1 MLRIQL
7 LNFMTSGFHWV
18 RLTIVACDPVFPHV
32 PICGTEGVLFPL
44 SDQKIKNKNAWSK
57 VIWEWPSFDSEC
69 TKLWNISV
77 GFSWPSPMS
86 FLFTVIS
93 RQCYECLSLRSFEAK
108 KTATPTEFRGI
119 VCPKRVAKRK
129 FTQHLVACTLIRMRQ
144 DLLIISRSTLQE
156 TWSHVWSELLL
167 LWQLQWILRSCGEW
181 NSSHCHRHCYLHDL
195 IRI

>member
-1 MLRIQL
+1 MVTETFYPVSVWHFLLELCSRYYDNEYNRFEFNFWISWCLDFTEWDLQLYCDLAFPSCAYLRDGGRFL
-7 LNFMTSGFHWV
+7 
-18 RLTIVACDPVFPHV
+18 
-32 PICGTEGVLFPL
+32 PL
-44 SDQKIKNKNAWSK
+44 SSQKIKNKNAWSK

-129 FTQHLVACTLIRMRQ
+129 FTQHLVACTLIRMR
-144 DLLIISRSTLQE
+144 
-156 TWSHVWSELLL
+156 
-167 LWQLQWILRSCGEW
+167 
-181 NSSHCHRHCYLHDL
+181 
-195 IRI
+195 